1 MIFYEKVIAYDYG
14 FRVRNERERRRELN
28 ITIENENGNIVY
40 SSTTNTSL
48 RLVYMIP
55 INNLPTGNYNIIIE
69 NNDGS
74 AEASFRIEK

>member
-28 ITIENENGNIVY
+28 ITIGNENGNIVY

-74 AEASFRIEK
+74 AEAS